1 MEITIK
7 TDDVY
12 EIESLMN
19 AENFRSTV
27 CDIGNYLR
35 SASDKGDSTDLVVV
49 SDIYEK
55 LYDIMNENN
64 INRDLVGF

>member
-35 SASDKGDSTDLVVV
+35 PASDKGDSTDLVVI